1 MPSNSRRIPGLL
13 LRGAVWHIDK
23 VIYRQAHLR
32 EHRHKRAQALLARHV
47 IQARRA
53 HLLDSV

>member
-1 MPSNSRRIPGLL
+1 M

-23 VIYRQAHLR
+23 SFTG
-32 EHRHKRAQALLARHV
+32 KRIGESTGTRDLAEAQALLARHV